1 MKTLSETQAAVGQVT
16 VLSTSFYDDAKR
28 DRLNPSNTTSSG
40 EYFRAD
46 RPDNAASPVYP
57 DGTKLLVWNARTKRS
72 VVVRVNNAGPY
83 HGRRMLDVSRTAADA
98 LGFRKQGVAN
108 LHVRVL
114 QAPTERE
121 ARYQRGR
128 TYAAVPGFIGIFES
142 FEMAFTDATRA
153 IASLVV
159 PSANAATVASAPSR
173 GSVKTAAAKSGR
185 KTYSRVAKVSSSK
198 RKYAAVS
205 KSKGKTRLA
214 RHKTR
219 WVKHARA
226 SRRTADPARYVT
238 SRARMSL
245 GYQRNRM

>member
-1 MKTLSETQAAVGQVT
+1 MKTLSETQASVGQTT
-16 VLSTSFYDDAKR
+16 VLSTSFYDDARR

-57 DGTKLLVWNARTKRS
+57 DGTKLLVWNPRSKRS

-83 HGRRMLDVSRTAADA
+83 HGRRMLDVSRNAADV
-98 LGFRKQGVAN
+98 LGFRKQGVAS

-159 PSANAATVASAPSR
+159 PSANAAVASAPRS

-185 KTYSRVAKVSSSK
+185 KTYSRVAKVSSK

-205 KSKGKTRLA
+205 KSKRKARLA

-219 WVKHARA
+219 WVQQARA

-245 GYQRNRM
+245 GHQRNRM